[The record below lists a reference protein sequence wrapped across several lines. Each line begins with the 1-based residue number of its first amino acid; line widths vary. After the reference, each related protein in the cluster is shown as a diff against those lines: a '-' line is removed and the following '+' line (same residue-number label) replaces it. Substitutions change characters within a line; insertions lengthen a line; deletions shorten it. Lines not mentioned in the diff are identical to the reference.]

1 MYSCL
6 KSNIEITG
14 IEKNIG
20 EMIINR
26 SQKFYNNTAIQE
38 KKK

>member
-1 MYSCL
+1 MFSCL
-6 KSNIEITG
+6 KSDIEITG
-14 IEKNIG
+14 IERNIG

-26 SQKFYNNTAIQE
+26 SQKFYKNIAIQE